1 MPHASTASE
10 IRSCGLVGD
19 RESGGTV
26 GQAGNTSRLRV
37 GMRWAV
43 VALLAAG
50 WLPAAWAQHTTAD
63 PVDELRRALQVPK
76 RFSLDPVEL
85 SEQLDSRRRY
95 LQERVA
101 RLRTIGDMRRA
112 LELQGWKDE
121 DLNPAVADVDW
132 PIRDE
137 LANRLEDALREAL
150 RRANTPGRL
159 AAIAAISEM
168 NAKVRGPGI
177 RSRVLNTYGPPERS
191 TRPLSEVASR
201 AAGLLTPS
209 PLAPLEVWPFL
220 MLEPEAP
227 SGYARRFAADLIA
240 VLRTGTS
247 SERVA
252 AARALGQ
259 INPDPWL
266 AAPALGELLEERDP
280 AIRRA
285 AAEGLAAMMRLTAQ
299 LAKKSHTTT
308 GVEASPAE
316 VVAAGVSGVNQAA
329 RGLDDPDAEVRRLSL
344 EAIRAAANALVEPGV
359 LVNDPAPRDEFPPEG
374 WRVSLDE
381 LSLIAQYHALV
392 LAEREQA
399 LPLAQALNR
408 FALKVAGLLS
418 DPQVAVRV
426 SAAETLE
433 EMGIGQQKLARR
445 LDSVPRVVER
455 IVVPA
460 DKAEPFELEDP
471 FGTGLA
477 VTRAYLAAA
486 MADSEARVRL
496 QAVQAVEMLHGPLG
510 AALEAVVAALGD
522 RDRFIR
528 WAAART
534 LRKCAPHERPRALA
548 GLARLLRD
556 QDLGVQMTAADTLE
570 SFGPDAADAV
580 PALTAGVGRGDPE
593 IRVAVIEALV
603 AIGPAAQ
610 SAIPAI
616 ADALRHPD
624 ARVRRAAAD
633 ALYRFGPAAQAAVP
647 ALRRVLTD
655 SDEQVRR
662 SASDALMRI
671 EP

>member
-1 MPHASTASE
+1 
-10 IRSCGLVGD
+10 
-19 RESGGTV
+19 
-26 GQAGNTSRLRV
+26 
-37 GMRWAV
+37 

-50 WLPAAWAQHTTAD
+50 WLPAVRAQRATAD

-85 SEQLDSRRRY
+85 NEQLDSRRRY

-150 RRANTPGRL
+150 RRPNTPGRL

-201 AAGLLTPS
+201 LAGLLTPS
-209 PLAPLEVWPFL
+209 PLGPLEVWPFL
-220 MLEPEAP
+220 MLEPEAA
-227 SGYARRFAADLIA
+227 SGYARRFAADLIG

-247 SERVA
+247 RERVA

-259 INPDPWL
+259 INPDSWL
-266 AAPALGELLEERDP
+266 VAPALGELLEERDP

-316 VVAAGVSGVNQAA
+316 VVAAGVSGVNQVA

-381 LSLIAQYHALV
+381 LNLIAQYHGLV

-445 LDSVPRVVER
+445 LDSVPRVMEG

-460 DKAEPFELEDP
+460 DKAEPLELEDP

-486 MADSEARVRL
+486 MADPEARVRL

-510 AALEAVVAALGD
+510 AALEAVVAALDD

-548 GLARLLRD
+548 SLARLLRD

-593 IRVAVIEALV
+593 IRVAVIEALA

-610 SAIPAI
+610 PAIPAI

-633 ALYRFGPAAQAAVP
+633 ALYRFGPAAQSAVP

-662 SASDALMRI
+662 SASDALLRI